1 MAGTIVVAT
10 VVSAIVSYTT
20 TPVYESTAQLTFVR
34 QPDIASALSGMTA
47 IGSVTEAQ
55 VQAQTYAEL
64 MTSGEMRARTEK
76 ELGRAVADDVEV
88 RAEYVPDTAVLRISV
103 RSEDASEA
111 QAVANAYAAAFT
123 AWRRQ
128 VAVDQYEQ
136 AERIIQDRIRRYGSD
151 PNRLSDPAYVQL
163 VSRLQ
168 DIRLLKSAATGNF
181 VVAAAAELPAQ
192 PVLPRHT
199 RDIMLGLLIG
209 LVLGIGAVVLL
220 EQLDVRLHSVDEIG
234 EALALPVLARI
245 PRMPATV
252 NGEAGPVTLT
262 DPVGPNAEAYR
273 IFRGNLEFAD
283 IDGAARTVMVTSAVQ
298 SEGKSTTASNLAVA
312 AALSGKRVI
321 LVDADL
327 RRSRLHRLF
336 GLRNTT
342 GLSTVLTGRATV
354 EETLQ
359 SVQLP
364 VAGAEGGAA
373 AAGSLRVLTT
383 GPLPPNPG
391 EIAASQRLAEFIR
404 TLAAEADLVV
414 VDAPPFLVVG
424 DAGALSR
431 AVDGLV
437 VVARLG
443 TVTKAIAQDSREFL
457 ATLPCRVLGVAVV
470 GIPTES
476 AAYRYEYY
484 SKDAEATGDEAAG
497 GPASATE
504 PEQPATA

>member
-1 MAGTIVVAT
+1 MAGTVIAAT
-10 VVSAIVSYTT
+10 VVAAIVSYTT
-20 TPVYESTAQLTFVR
+20 TPIYEATAQLTFVR
-34 QPDIASALSGMTA
+34 QPDIASALSGTTA

-64 MTSGEMRARTEK
+64 MTSGEMRTRTEN

-88 RAEYVPDTAVLRISV
+88 RAEYVPDTAVLRISA
-103 RSEDASEA
+103 RSEDPAEA

-123 AWRRQ
+123 GWRRQ

-181 VVAAAAELPAQ
+181 VVAAAAELPTE
-192 PVLPRHT
+192 PVSPRHT

-209 LVLGIGAVVLL
+209 LVLGIGAVILL
-220 EQLDVRLHSVDEIG
+220 EQLDIRVHTVDEVG
-234 EALALPVLARI
+234 EALALPILARV
-245 PRMPATV
+245 PRMSG
-252 NGEAGPVTLT
+252 NGDGGSGPVTLN

-283 IDGAARTVMVTSAVQ
+283 IDGGVRTLMVTSAVQ
-298 SEGKSTTASNLAVA
+298 GEGKSTTAANLAA
-312 AALSGKRVI
+312 AAAMSGKRVI
-321 LVDADL
+321 IVDADL
-327 RRSRLHRLF
+327 RRATLHRVF
-336 GLRNTT
+336 GVKNTV
-342 GLSTVLTGRATV
+342 GLSSVLTGRSTMS
-354 EETLQ
+354 ESLHKID
-359 SVQLP
+359 LP
-364 VAGAEGGAA
+364 VTGNEEAGVQRGLA
-373 AAGSLRVLTT
+373 VLTS

-391 EIAASQRLAEFIR
+391 EIAASQRLADVIASL
-404 TLAAEADLVV
+404 TALADLVI

-431 AVDGLV
+431 AVDGVV

-443 TVTKAIAQDSREFL
+443 TLTRTIAHDSREFL

-476 AAYRYEYY
+476 AAYRYKYY
-484 SKDAEATGDEAAG
+484 SKHADEAGEEA
-497 GPASATE
+497 A
-504 PEQPATA
+504 PEAPPVAQA